1 MTVADDASAAAALER
16 SRLYPSTPDERE
28 RLLRAYEA
36 CRAMAGDLWR
46 EPLGDTAPL
55 LLPIDG

>member
-1 MTVADDASAAAALER
+1 MTLSEEQAAAAALAQSHLHPDTLEER
-16 SRLYPSTPDERE
+16 DRLVRSYS
-28 RLLRAYEA
+28 A
-36 CRAMAGDLWR
+36 CRKMAGDLWR

>member
-1 MTVADDASAAAALER
+1 MTRAGEESAAAALAQ
-16 SRLYPSTPDERE
+16 SRLRPDTPEERD
-28 RLLRAYEA
+28 RLTRSYSA
-36 CRAMAGDLWR
+36 CREMADDLWR

>member
-1 MTVADDASAAAALER
+1 MTVADDTSAAAALEQ
-16 SRLYPSTPDERE
+16 SRLHPGTSDERE
-28 RLLRAYEA
+28 RMLHAYEA